1 MIQLTFIGTVIW
13 LCIFFVLPETLK
25 STKNLSLEAESAV
38 VAERP
43 ALTRTTTGQSVHE
56 KSLKWIR
63 VAKMLFVDPLR
74 VIKYLKYPP
83 VLLTVYYASVTFG
96 SLYVLNVSIQYT
108 FARKPYEYPTIILG
122 LLYLPNSLGY
132 FLASLLGGRWI
143 DAIMKREA
151 RKANRVAENGDL
163 IFQPEDRMR
172 ENAWLGALL
181 YVLSLYDYSKD
192 SN

>member
-1 MIQLTFIGTVIW
+1 MIQLTVIGTVIW

-43 ALTRTTTGQSVHE
+43 ALTRTITGQSVHE

-181 YVLSLYDYSKD
+181 YVLSLYGYSKD

>member
-1 MIQLTFIGTVIW
+1 
-13 LCIFFVLPETLK
+13 
-25 STKNLSLEAESAV
+25 
-38 VAERP
+38 
-43 ALTRTTTGQSVHE
+43 
-56 KSLKWIR
+56 
-63 VAKMLFVDPLR
+63 MLFVDPLR

-108 FARKPYEYPTIILG
+108 FAREPYEYPTIILG

>member
-1 MIQLTFIGTVIW
+1 MIQLTVIGTVIW

-43 ALTRTTTGQSVHE
+43 ALTRTITGQSVHE